1 MQYPLRNDIERHRR
15 KQMGRP
21 LNKKYFGNKNLA
33 ADGTFTAT
41 DAGLGGQE
49 VASVTVTA
57 GSYTVAPTLLFPR
70 PLLEGD
76 GAVRAT
82 GTPTFKVLT
91 ATISGG
97 TNYGNAQ
104 TFDLTVTTAAGS
116 AVLNVTSTAGG
127 AITTVN
133 SITNA
138 GVFTGISAVTGIS
151 GGAGSGA
158 TVTITAYGLL
168 GATITNAGSG
178 YLGQDI
184 VTPRPTITAA
194 ANTGNVV
201 TVSSTRNLVPGAK
214 LDITG
219 TTIGNIVAG
228 QYFVLTVLS
237 ATTITIANSYANFI
251 AGTPFVPA
259 STTASGTMTATV
271 GQHLVIALSGG
282 TGSGGAM
289 SAVLSTAPATVS
301 TTTGNAFTGILA
313 TAYITTKAIGLTDIV
328 KQTGSRRYKVT
339 NSDGTGTVYLVDGTN
354 ALTAGQMTITAVDSA
369 GGTYWVTK
377 LTTHRA
383 VLVPNT
389 GTQFP
394 LINNLPQTVPWTLG
408 TPTLNVNVQIDNG

>member
-1 MQYPLRNDIERHRR
+1 
-15 KQMGRP
+15 MGRP
-21 LNKKYFGNKNLA
+21 LNKKYFGNKNVSA
-33 ADGTFTAT
+33 SGTYTSNTSADGTYSAN
-41 DAGLGGQE
+41 DSGLGGQD

-57 GSYTVAPTLLFPR
+57 GSYTAAPTLLFPR

-82 GTPTFKVLT
+82 GTLTFKVVS

-151 GGAGSGA
+151 GGAGTGA

-194 ANTGNVV
+194 ANTGNIV
-201 TVSSTRNLVPGAK
+201 TMSSTRGLVPGAK
-214 LDITG
+214 LDVTG

-237 ATTITIANSYANFI
+237 PTTVTLAANYTNFF

-259 STTASGTMTATV
+259 SSTATGTMTATV
-271 GQHLVIALSGG
+271 GQHVVVALSGG

-289 SAVLSTAPATVS
+289 SVVLTTAPTNAGTS
-301 TTTGNAFTGILA
+301 AGNAFPGILA
-313 TAYITTKAIGLTDIV
+313 TAYLTSKAISLSDIV
-328 KQTGSRRYKVT
+328 KQ
-339 NSDGTGTVYLVDGTN
+339 
-354 ALTAGQMTITAVDSA
+354 
-369 GGTYWVTK
+369 
-377 LTTHRA
+377 
-383 VLVPNT
+383 
-389 GTQFP
+389 
-394 LINNLPQTVPWTLG
+394 
-408 TPTLNVNVQIDNG
+408 